1 MKNILSSLTS
11 SEKNRIL
18 EMHKFATSRN
28 YLSEQK
34 TPSLG
39 IAQGNKVPLENVNIE
54 GIGSGELSVMDET
67 NRNVG
72 AGSVSYP
79 DLTVMSVKYF
89 PPMTLVSKDKTDPT
103 FGTYKNSKGEV
114 VGKVTE
120 SGAASRVVLG
130 LSFGNFTFNLSV
142 MGGNKPSISV
152 SGFNEINPKYSF
164 VMGNSVVTDP
174 KRNELIKNG
183 FGKSEDSSA
192 RSLAQTIFG
201 NQSWVTNLQKVLP
214 QS

>member
-1 MKNILSSLTS
+1 MKRIIRLTES
-11 SEKNRIL
+11 DLARIVRRVI
-18 EMHKFATSRN
+18 K
-28 YLSEQK
+28 EQK

-39 IAQGNKVPLENVNIE
+39 IAQGNKVPLENVSIE

-67 NRNVG
+67 NINTG
-72 AGSVSYP
+72 TGSVSYP
-79 DLTVMSVKYF
+79 DLTVMSVEYF

-164 VMGNSVVTDP
+164 VMGTSVVTGP
-174 KRNELIKNG
+174 NRNEFIKNG
-183 FGKSEDSSA
+183 FGKSGSSQA
-192 RSLAQTIFG
+192 RTLTNTIFG
-201 NQSWVTNLQKVLP
+201 GQSWVTNLQKVLP